1 MTQTTTKLEELS
13 NKLVNQI
20 QNLHD
25 KTGQPG
31 TLKDFQNFTQV
42 ERFSDAL
49 WEHGLQSIDSSNF
62 LEELNKKIQ
71 NFKKPIN
78 QQKTNKIIPSPTD
91 RKQLEGK
98 TSPNNIVQYMEKVI
112 EAGINKVQD
121 EKDLEV
127 LRLLGEN
134 MADIVK
140 KILRSINEA
149 TPSLKE
155 YPIRTLVKDT
165 EEFGKYIKNRNLRT
179 NQIRKFLDAVN
190 RIKLDLKLEI
200 KKKNIDEDQSQALL
214 LSEFRKIDV
223 EFVLLKQKLAYA
235 SAREPA
241 VKPLKEVMEAAI
253 DKVRDSKDF
262 ERFFQLVESIIA
274 YHKAAGGKD

>member
-1 MTQTTTKLEELS
+1 
-13 NKLVNQI
+13 
-20 QNLHD
+20 
-25 KTGQPG
+25 
-31 TLKDFQNFTQV
+31 
-42 ERFSDAL
+42 
-49 WEHGLQSIDSSNF
+49 
-62 LEELNKKIQ
+62 
-71 NFKKPIN
+71 
-78 QQKTNKIIPSPTD
+78 
-91 RKQLEGK
+91 
-98 TSPNNIVQYMEKVI
+98 MEKVI

-149 TPSLKE
+149 TPSLQE

-200 KKKNIDEDQSQALL
+200 KKKNIDEEKL
-214 LSEFRKIDV
+214 RKR
-223 EFVLLKQKLAYA
+223 Y
-235 SAREPA
+235 
-241 VKPLKEVMEAAI
+241 
-253 DKVRDSKDF
+253 
-262 ERFFQLVESIIA
+262 
-274 YHKAAGGKD
+274 